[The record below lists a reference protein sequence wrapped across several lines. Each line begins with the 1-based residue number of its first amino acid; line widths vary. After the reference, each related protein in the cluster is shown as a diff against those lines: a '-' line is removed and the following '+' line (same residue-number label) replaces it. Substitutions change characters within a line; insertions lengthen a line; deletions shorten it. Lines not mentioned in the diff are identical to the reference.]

1 MPGSSEQLTSLSHAC
16 VLFQV
21 RVRVRFFEATD
32 LPLARLCSGRIK
44 SNPNPNPNHNANLPL
59 ASLFCGPIKH
69 EAEIRIAVGRS
80 RVIKGIG
87 LYLQVRVNVRV
98 RVEFRV
104 RDLT

>member
-1 MPGSSEQLTSLSHAC
+1 MPFYAG
-16 VLFQV
+16 
-21 RVRVRFFEATD
+21 FFRATD